1 VEDSFYKTR
10 DSSYA
15 GDFTSST
22 GQEKYSI
29 NRLNPKIVYDFGEKF
44 SAGLGYQNTLT
55 NYDGDSED
63 SIEHKGTFDLRYN
76 FTPTA
81 NFTLQYARWK
91 RDYDEESSDYISDQ
105 LGLTFAKQ
113 FKYTA
118 FQAGAGYH
126 KRHFGDPELDDMA
139 TLYYRLGVSRQNSEG
154 NTVSFQATRNFND
167 SASDD
172 AYFTGTRLS
181 LRMAQMF
188 RRRIL
193 ATVEAAYKTD
203 DYESGYEGRKDDTYS
218 ITGGLG
224 YSMNQWMSL
233 SVGAGYEKRNSNLD
247 EYDYNN
253 KFITGNIDFHYDPA
267 GSLAR

>member
-1 VEDSFYKTR
+1 
-10 DSSYA
+10 
-15 GDFTSST
+15 
-22 GQEKYSI
+22 
-29 NRLNPKIVYDFGEKF
+29 
-44 SAGLGYQNTLT
+44 
-55 NYDGDSED
+55 
-63 SIEHKGTFDLRYN
+63 
-76 FTPTA
+76 
-81 NFTLQYARWK
+81 
-91 RDYDEESSDYISDQ
+91 
-105 LGLTFAKQ
+105 
-113 FKYTA
+113 
-118 FQAGAGYH
+118 
-126 KRHFGDPELDDMA
+126 
-139 TLYYRLGVSRQNSEG
+139 VSRQNSEG